1 MTTID
6 HTCIHVL
13 DLDRSAAFYR
23 NALGLTPVR
32 SLDMPDRGWQLLFLG
47 DGTTDFQLE
56 LCRETNR
63 TEPYHLGDDT
73 PHLALR
79 ALGEKLGFIV
89 TWADGEA
96 KLEKKDIYTVVRPGD
111 DVYFITTNHK
121 DMVGMS
127 APISF
132 GAVPYISNGTTYVSL
147 DFFKTLMDYQNGSI
161 TLDGS
166 TIQIDTGK

>member
-23 NALGLTPVR
+23 DALGLTPVR

-47 DGTTDFQLE
+47 DGTTGFQLE

-73 PHLALR
+73 PTSPSPPR
-79 ALGEKLGFIV
+79 
-89 TWADGEA
+89 T
-96 KLEKKDIYTVVRPGD
+96 
-111 DVYFITTNHK
+111 
-121 DMVGMS
+121 S
-127 APISF
+127 
-132 GAVPYISNGTTYVSL
+132 
-147 DFFKTLMDYQNGSI
+147 TL
-161 TLDGS
+161 
-166 TIQIDTGK
+166 

>member
-13 DLDRSAAFYR
+13 DLDRSATFYR
-23 NALGLTPVR
+23 DALGLTPVR

-47 DGTTDFQLE
+47 DSTTDFQLE

-79 ALGEKLGFIV
+79 AQDFDALKAKHRALGLIFDELNGGI
-89 TWADGEA
+89 
-96 KLEKKDIYTVVRPGD
+96 
-111 DVYFITTNHK
+111 YFIK
-121 DMVGMS
+121 D
-127 APISF
+127 P
-132 GAVPYISNGTTYVSL
+132 
-147 DFFKTLMDYQNGSI
+147 
-161 TLDGS
+161 DGH
-166 TIQIDTGK
+166 ILEILPPKQ

>member
-23 NALGLTPVR
+23 DALGLTPVR

-79 ALGEKLGFIV
+79 ALDFNALK
-89 TWADGEA
+89 A
-96 KLEKKDIYTVVRPGD
+96 KHQEMGLIFDELNGGI
-111 DVYFITTNHK
+111 YFIK
-121 DMVGMS
+121 D
-127 APISF
+127 P
-132 GAVPYISNGTTYVSL
+132 
-147 DFFKTLMDYQNGSI
+147 
-161 TLDGS
+161 DGH
-166 TIQIDTGK
+166 ILEILPPKQ

>member
-23 NALGLTPVR
+23 DALGLTPVR

-79 ALGEKLGFIV
+79 AQDFDALKAKHRALGLPLDQLFNLHRVTVLQCFHRIIKHLFKGFETLLQLIHC
-89 TWADGEA
+89 
-96 KLEKKDIYTVVRPGD
+96 LFCIFILMICLFLYTSGN
-111 DVYFITTNHK
+111 FNT
-121 DMVGMS
+121 
-127 APISF
+127 
-132 GAVPYISNGTTYVSL
+132 
-147 DFFKTLMDYQNGSI
+147 
-161 TLDGS
+161 
-166 TIQIDTGK
+166 

>member
-56 LCRETNR
+56 LCREMNR

-79 ALGEKLGFIV
+79 ALGFDGVLSKDQEIGRLFAGLDVGSDFI
-89 TWADGEA
+89 
-96 KLEKKDIYTVVRPGD
+96 
-111 DVYFITTNHK
+111 
-121 DMVGMS
+121 
-127 APISF
+127 
-132 GAVPYISNGTTYVSL
+132 
-147 DFFKTLMDYQNGSI
+147 
-161 TLDGS
+161 
-166 TIQIDTGK
+166 

>member
-23 NALGLTPVR
+23 DALGLTPVR

-63 TEPYHLGDDT
+63 TAATT
-73 PHLALR
+73 PP
-79 ALGEKLGFIV
+79 
-89 TWADGEA
+89 TS
-96 KLEKKDIYTVVRPGD
+96 P
-111 DVYFITTNHK
+111 
-121 DMVGMS
+121 S
-127 APISF
+127 APR
-132 GAVPYISNGTTYVSL
+132 
-147 DFFKTLMDYQNGSI
+147 TL
-161 TLDGS
+161 TP
-166 TIQIDTGK
+166 